1 MIHYIYTLWYDTLYI
16 HLIILPASARLTRGA
31 VYIMY
36 HIIYNIWYIIYTPYY
51 PPLRVSQVAQHT
63 VYTHIYTWLCTY
75 IHWIT
80 LYDTLW
86 HIIIQYQIIPAP
98 ACLPDGASWTP
109 FLFPFFLFCFSCPFS
124 PFCPSWIFF
133 LSSSPCLFSPFCRP
147 TCRWS
152 SKPEKKNVDLIKST
166 IVSNRRLLVVYHPS
180 LKKKFLVNFLA
191 SRRELSLI
199 IQACV
204 CVNVCVCVCVCVCVS
219 MCVCVCVCLYI
230 YIGFSR
236 KWDLTGNV
244 GFKERGS

>member
-1 MIHYIYTLWYDTLYI
+1 MYIHTLDYVHTYTWLCTYI
-16 HLIILPASARLTRGA
+16 HLI
-31 VYIMY
+31 VYM
-36 HIIYNIWYIIYTPYY
+36 NTLYY
-51 PPLRVSQVAQHT
+51 VHT
-63 VYTHIYTWLCTY
+63 YTWLCTY

-180 LKKKFLVNFLA
+180 LKKIFLVNFLA

-204 CVNVCVCVCVCVCVS
+204 CVNVCVCVCVCVCVHV
-219 MCVCVCVCLYI
+219 CVCVCVSIYI
-230 YIGFSR
+230 YRVQSEMGFN
-236 KWDLTGNV
+236 GEC
-244 GFKERGS
+244 GI